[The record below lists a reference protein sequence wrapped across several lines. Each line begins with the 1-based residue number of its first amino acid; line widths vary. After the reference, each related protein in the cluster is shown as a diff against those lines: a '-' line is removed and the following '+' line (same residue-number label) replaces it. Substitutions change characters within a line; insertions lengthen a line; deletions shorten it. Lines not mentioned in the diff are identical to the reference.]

1 MGSKPFAFRIVTTF
15 VLFCSVLAP
24 LVTVTPATAR
34 DVPADVDL
42 AAISLTTAD
51 LDAAGFGRYMI
62 GASEM
67 TDIEYF
73 PY

>member
-1 MGSKPFAFRIVTTF
+1 MITAF
-15 VLFCSVLAP
+15 VLFCSVLAT
-24 LVTVTPATAR
+24 LVTVTPVTAR
-34 DVPADVDL
+34 DVPEEVDL

>member
-1 MGSKPFAFRIVTTF
+1 MGRTSFAVRMVTAF

-24 LVTVTPATAR
+24 LITVTPVTAR
-34 DVPADVDL
+34 DVPEEVDL

-51 LDAAGFGRYMI
+51 LDASGFGRYMI